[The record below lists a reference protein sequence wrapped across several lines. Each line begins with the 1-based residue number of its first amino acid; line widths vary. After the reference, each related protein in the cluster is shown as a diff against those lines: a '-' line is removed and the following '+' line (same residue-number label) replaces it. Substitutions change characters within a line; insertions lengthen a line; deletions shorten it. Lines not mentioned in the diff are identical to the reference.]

1 LGVRFPPGLPSINSR
16 FKLVS
21 QAQIEQ
27 VIEQEINNIVN
38 IPKFVLAVA
47 LVAVGVWTFYY
58 LPDDVPGYMRG
69 GAVVLAVALG
79 VGAFLTT
86 DQGRLLLD
94 FGKGSR
100 AELRKMF
107 WPTRKE
113 TIQSTGMV
121 LVMVI
126 ILGLLLWIFDRVVYN
141 AIYDWILGVA

>member
-1 LGVRFPPGLPSINSR
+1 M
-16 FKLVS
+16 
-21 QAQIEQ
+21 
-27 VIEQEINNIVN
+27 NILK
-38 IPKFVLAVA
+38 IVLAVA
-47 LVAVGVWTFYY
+47 LVAVGVGTFYY

-86 DQGRLLLD
+86 EQGQLLLD
-94 FGKGSR
+94 FSKGSR

-121 LVMVI
+121 LVMVV
-126 ILGLLLWIFDRVVYN
+126 ILGLLLWIFDQVVYN